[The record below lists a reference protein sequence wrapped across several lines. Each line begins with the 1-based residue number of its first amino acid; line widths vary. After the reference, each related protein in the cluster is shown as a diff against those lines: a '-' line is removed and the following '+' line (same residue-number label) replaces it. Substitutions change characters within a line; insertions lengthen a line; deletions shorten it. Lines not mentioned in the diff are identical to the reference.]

1 MSKETLTNTI
11 MKKRI
16 RIEDVAREAGVSIT
30 TVSRTL
36 NGSGYVKEST
46 RRKVLAALEVLDYRP
61 GVVRSTIEPET
72 EEEKIICMVIPSI
85 ENLIFPQIIKGA
97 EDYLRKHACIL
108 SLCNT
113 EEDPM
118 IERESV
124 RRMLNQGAAG
134 FLVCSAERV
143 DRHLRIL
150 HEKQVPAVLL
160 NRSTEEEIYST
171 VSVDHFQAAYD
182 AVQYL
187 IQSGRK
193 KIAIAS
199 GREELLLYEDRLKG
213 YCRALTDAGL
223 PVREE
228 WIMRDVSGRNGF
240 YQKTIDLLDGPERPD
255 AIFCTS
261 DPKAFVVMRA
271 LQDQG
276 VRIPE
281 EIAVMGFD
289 NVAISALVE
298 PTLTTVA
305 QPFQMIGETAAR
317 LLLKQIQY
325 MEEHG
330 ALPKAFSTVMPTE
343 LIVRKS
349 T

>member
-1 MSKETLTNTI
+1 

-16 RIEDVAREAGVSIT
+16 RIEDVAKEAGVSIT
-30 TVSRTL
+30 TVSRAL
-36 NGSGYVKEST
+36 NGSGYVKEAT
-46 RRKVLAALEVLDYRP
+46 RQKVLAALQALDYKP
-61 GVVRSTIEPET
+61 GVVRNTVEPEI
-72 EEEKIICMVIPSI
+72 EEKRIICMIIPSI

-97 EDYLRKHACIL
+97 EEYLRKHDYIL

-113 EEDPM
+113 EEDPA
-118 IERESV
+118 IELESI
-124 RRMLNQGAAG
+124 RKMRAHGAAG
-134 FLVCSAERV
+134 FLVCSAERK
-143 DRHLRIL
+143 DRYLRML
-150 HEKQVPAVLL
+150 HENQVPAVLL
-160 NRSTEEEIYST
+160 NRSTEEEIYSSI
-171 VSVDHFQAAYD
+171 SVDHFQAAYD
-182 AVQYL
+182 AVHYL

-199 GREELLLYEDRLKG
+199 GREDLLLYGQRLEG
-213 YCRALTDAGL
+213 YCKALTDAGL

-228 WIMRDVSGRNGF
+228 WIMRDFSGRNGF
-240 YQKTIDLLDGPERPD
+240 YQKTIDLLNGPERPD
-255 AIFCTS
+255 AIFCTN

-289 NVAISALVE
+289 NVEISALVE

-305 QPFQMIGETAAR
+305 QPFTLIGETGAR
-317 LLLKQIQY
+317 LLLEQIRHK
-325 MEEHG
+325 EEHG
-330 ALPKAFSTVMPTE
+330 VLPKPFHTVMPTE

>member
-1 MSKETLTNTI
+1 MSKEVPPDILTR
-11 MKKRI
+11 KRI

-36 NGSGYVKEST
+36 NGSGYVKEAT
-46 RRKVLAALEVLDYRP
+46 REKVLAALESLDYRP
-61 GVVRSTIEPET
+61 GVVRSTVDPET
-72 EEEKIICMVIPSI
+72 TEERIICMVVPSI

-97 EDYLRKHACIL
+97 EEYLRKHECIL

-118 IERESV
+118 IERESA

-134 FLVCSAERV
+134 FLICSAERK

-150 HEKQVPAVLL
+150 RENQVPAVLL

-182 AVQYL
+182 AVRYL
-187 IQSGRK
+187 IRSGRK

-199 GREELLLYEDRLKG
+199 GREELLLYQERLEG
-213 YCRALTDAGL
+213 YRRALTDAGL
-223 PVREE
+223 PVEE
-228 WIMRDVSGRNGF
+228 NWIMRDISGRNGF
-240 YQKTIDLLDGPERPD
+240 YQKTIDLLKESEWPD

-289 NVAISALVE
+289 NVEISALVE

-305 QPFQMIGETAAR
+305 QPFQLIGETGAR

-325 MEEHG
+325 KEEHG
-330 ALPKAFSTVMPTE
+330 VLPKPSRTVMPTE

>member
-1 MSKETLTNTI
+1 MSIEIPPDTI
-11 MKKRI
+11 AKKRI

-46 RRKVLAALEVLDYRP
+46 RQKILAALEALDYRP
-61 GVVRSTIEPET
+61 GVVRRTIEPKT
-72 EEEKIICMVIPSI
+72 EEEKIICMVVPSI

-97 EDYLRKHACIL
+97 EEYLRKHECIL

-118 IERESV
+118 LAREFI
-124 RRMLNQGAAG
+124 RKMRNQGAAG
-134 FLVCSAERV
+134 FLICSVERN
-143 DRHLRIL
+143 DRHLRIM
-150 HEKQVPAVLL
+150 HENQIPAVLL

-182 AVQYL
+182 AVYYL
-187 IQSGRK
+187 IRSGRK

-199 GREELLLYEDRLKG
+199 GREELLLYEERLKG
-213 YCRALTDAGL
+213 YCQALTDAGL

-228 WIMRDVSGRNGF
+228 WIMRDTSGRNGF
-240 YQKTIDLLDGPERPD
+240 YQKTIDLLNEPERPD

-281 EIAVMGFD
+281 EIAVVGFD
-289 NVAISALVE
+289 NVPISALVE
-298 PTLTTVA
+298 PTLTTVS
-305 QPFQMIGETAAR
+305 QPFHLIGETGAR

-325 MEEHG
+325 KEEHG
-330 ALPKAFSTVMPTE
+330 VLPKAFRTVMPTE

>member
-1 MSKETLTNTI
+1 MSKEIPQNIVT
-11 MKKRI
+11 KKRI

-36 NGSGYVKEST
+36 NGSGYVKEAT
-46 RRKVLAALEVLDYRP
+46 RRKVLAALEALDYRP
-61 GVVRSTIEPET
+61 GVVRNTIEPDM
-72 EEEKIICMVIPSI
+72 EEERIICMVVPSI

-97 EDYLRKHACIL
+97 EEYLRKHECIL

-118 IERESV
+118 IERESI
-124 RRMLNQGAAG
+124 RRMRNQGAAG
-134 FLVCSAERV
+134 FLICSAERK
-143 DRHLRIL
+143 DRHLRIM
-150 HEKQVPAVLL
+150 HDNQVPAVLL

-182 AVQYL
+182 AVRYL

-199 GREELLLYEDRLKG
+199 GREELLLYEERLKG
-213 YCRALTDAGL
+213 YCKALTDAGL

-228 WIMRDVSGRNGF
+228 WIMRDTSGRNGF
-240 YQKTIDLLDGPERPD
+240 YQKTIDLLDGSERPD

-276 VRIPE
+276 IRIPE
-281 EIAVMGFD
+281 EIAVVGFD
-289 NVAISALVE
+289 NVAISALIE
-298 PTLTTVA
+298 PTLTTVS
-305 QPFQMIGETAAR
+305 QPFYLIGETGAR

-325 MEEHG
+325 KEEHG
-330 ALPKAFSTVMPTE
+330 VLPKAFRTVMPSE

>member
-1 MSKETLTNTI
+1 MSKEIPPNI
-11 MKKRI
+11 ISKKRI

-46 RRKVLAALEVLDYRP
+46 RQKVLSALTALDYRP
-61 GVVRSTIEPET
+61 GVVRNTIEPET
-72 EEEKIICMVIPSI
+72 EEEKIICMIVPSI
-85 ENLIFPQIIKGA
+85 ENMIFSQIIKGA
-97 EDYLRKHACIL
+97 EEYLRKHGCIL

-118 IERESV
+118 IERESI
-124 RRMLNQGAAG
+124 RRMRSQGAAG
-134 FLVCSAERV
+134 FLICSAERK
-143 DRHLRIL
+143 DRYLHTL
-150 HEKQVPAVLL
+150 HENQVPAVLL

-171 VSVDHFQAAYD
+171 VSVDHFQASYD
-182 AVQYL
+182 AVRYL
-187 IQSGRK
+187 IRSGRK

-199 GREELLLYEDRLKG
+199 GREELLLYRERLEG
-213 YCRALTDAGL
+213 YCQALTDAGL

-228 WIMRDVSGRNGF
+228 WIMRDTSGRNGF
-240 YQKTIDLLDGPERPD
+240 YQKTIDLLKEPERPD

-289 NVAISALVE
+289 NVTISALVE
-298 PTLTTVA
+298 PTLTTVS
-305 QPFQMIGETAAR
+305 QPFQLIGETGAR

-325 MEEHG
+325 KEEQG
-330 ALPKAFSTVMPTE
+330 VLPKPFRTVMPTE

>member
-97 EDYLRKHACIL
+97 EDYLRKHAYIL
-108 SLCNT
+108 SICNT

-143 DRHLRIL
+143 DHHLRIL
-150 HEKQVPAVLL
+150 HEKQVPVVLL
-160 NRSTEEEIYST
+160 NRSTEEEIHST

-187 IQSGRK
+187 IQEERK
-193 KIAIAS
+193 LPLH
-199 GREELLLYEDRLKG
+199 REE
-213 YCRALTDAGL
+213 
-223 PVREE
+223 
-228 WIMRDVSGRNGF
+228 
-240 YQKTIDLLDGPERPD
+240 
-255 AIFCTS
+255 
-261 DPKAFVVMRA
+261 
-271 LQDQG
+271 
-276 VRIPE
+276 
-281 EIAVMGFD
+281 
-289 NVAISALVE
+289 
-298 PTLTTVA
+298 
-305 QPFQMIGETAAR
+305 
-317 LLLKQIQY
+317 
-325 MEEHG
+325 
-330 ALPKAFSTVMPTE
+330 
-343 LIVRKS
+343 KS
-349 T
+349 SCFTRTG